1 MQDVKAPSENDETLV
16 LSAFL
21 PYRLSVLSNTVSRA
35 IADRYQREFGLSIW
49 QWRIMAVLG
58 ESESLTASEVCA
70 RTAMDKVAVSRAVNR
85 LIEAGRLERHFAAD
99 DKRRSVLALSAHGR
113 RVYRQIVPLA
123 ITYEEALLERL
134 TAKEIDTLDGLLK
147 KLERL
152 QVQTGRTTD

>member
-70 RTAMDKVAVSRAVNR
+70 RTAMDKVAVSRAVAGLEADGHVRRARDAEDGRAAR
-85 LIEAGRLERHFAAD
+85 LSLSRSGR
-99 DKRRSVLALSAHGR
+99 K
-113 RVYRQIVPLA
+113 VYSQIVPLA
-123 ITYEEALLERL
+123 LAYEAQLRSGL
-134 TAKEIDTLDGLLK
+134 TAREMDQLDRLLA
-147 KLERL
+147 KLASATSPDDAL
-152 QVQTGRTTD
+152 W